1 MRNMRVMWYGIAVVG
16 PCPHTNWDELAY
28 ELVAAAAY

>member
-16 PCPHTNWDELAY
+16 LCTNWDELAY